1 MASTQQDSQKAVPV
15 RAVLYVC
22 CERSMLRPELGAERA
37 EEEGRAFAA
46 ERDIT
51 ILETVT
57 DPYGQPDPAHRAGW
71 QRVRDLAR
79 LGYICMVIVRWPTS
93 IAPDRSHNLRHRE
106 TSALKEDGVEVR
118 YSWAPLVR
126 AGQQP

>member
-1 MASTQQDSQKAVPV
+1 MASTQQDSQPAVPV

-22 CERSMLRPELGAERA
+22 CERSLLRPALGAERA

-57 DPYGQPDPAHRAGW
+57 DPYGQPDPARRSGW
-71 QRVRDLAR
+71 QRVRELAH
-79 LGYICMVIVRWPTS
+79 LGDIGMVIVRWPPS
-93 IAPDRSHNLRHRE
+93 IAPEMPHDLRRRE
-106 TSALKEDGVEVR
+106 TSKLKEHGVDVR
-118 YSWAPLVR
+118 YSWAPPVA
-126 AGQQP
+126 AGRPR